1 MQVIKK
7 CIMTVLEV
15 MCANADL
22 VTIVSV
28 GLDLRL
34 EKQEKTC
41 STLKII
47 SCKNKA
53 RNCLRAHSSTG

>member
-7 CIMTVLEV
+7 CIITVLEV
-15 MCANADL
+15 MCANTDL
-22 VTIVSV
+22 VTIVLV

-47 SCKNKA
+47 SCKEQGKK
-53 RNCLRAHSSTG
+53 LLEGSL